1 MAFPK
6 HRRRL
11 PPGRMPRA
19 PEAWLAAHDIERLI
33 AEQADHD
40 EARAEAEFAALL
52 AEPEPD

>member
-1 MAFPK
+1 
-6 HRRRL
+6 
-11 PPGRMPRA
+11 MPRA